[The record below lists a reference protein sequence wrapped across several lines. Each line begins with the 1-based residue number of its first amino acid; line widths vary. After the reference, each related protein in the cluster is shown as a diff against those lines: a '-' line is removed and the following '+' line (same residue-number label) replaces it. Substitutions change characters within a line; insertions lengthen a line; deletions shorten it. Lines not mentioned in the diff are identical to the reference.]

1 MTKVVRLALLARWGG
16 ISFLAGVAIQTCF
29 AALVPLATLRGPAL
43 ADFLAYYLIA
53 GAAYAVAVARLGR
66 DRLSLRAIWAFAILF
81 RLTLLLTSPPTL
93 SDDVYRFIWD
103 GRLASA
109 GVSPYAQA
117 VESPILD
124 PFDSPQRGLVNNSEM
139 ASPYLPTAQ
148 ALFAAAYWLFPNS
161 ALVFQV
167 VAVLL
172 DLLTGWL
179 VVDMLGRL
187 GTPRGRALIYLWN
200 PLVCIEFAHGA
211 HVVDALMMFMTMATF
226 WLLILAWPNFG
237 VSLAER
243 NRRSKAL
250 TWGSVVTLAAA
261 TLTKGLPA
269 LMISVVVWRWR
280 WVRVLVYAGLVLAV
294 SLPFALRAGWGLT
307 GPPDGTGLLGAVRIY
322 ARYWN
327 YNGGLYHWLEVVLSG
342 YKTPGAVSP
351 DVVGPEPIR
360 AAKSI
365 TAALLALVL
374 LAVAWGS
381 WRYTRA
387 RSVPDPPSGS
397 PSGSAANLAMLRLA
411 VVPPA
416 AYLLLTTTVHPW
428 YVTLLIPLLPFL
440 LPKQGEA
447 THSGRFLWPWIYF
460 SIAVAFSYST
470 YWDPDNLREY
480 RLVRQV
486 EYLPLYAL
494 LIWAA
499 LPVIYESVIRKA

>member
-1 MTKVVRLALLARWGG
+1 
-16 ISFLAGVAIQTCF
+16 VAIETCF
-29 AALVPLATLRGPAL
+29 AALIPLSTLRGPAV
-43 ADFLAYYLIA
+43 ADFLAFYVIA
-53 GAAYAVAVARLGR
+53 GVAYAVAVARLGR
-66 DRLSLRAIWAFAILF
+66 DRLSLRAIWAFAVLF

-109 GVSPYAQA
+109 SVSPYAQA
-117 VESPILD
+117 VDAPALD
-124 PFDSPQRGLVNNSEM
+124 PLDSPERGLVNNSEM
-139 ASPYLPTAQ
+139 ASPYMPAAQ

-179 VVDMLGRL
+179 VVDMLRRL
-187 GTPRGRALIYLWN
+187 GAPRGRALIYLWN

-211 HVVDALMMFMTMATF
+211 HVVDALMMFMTMASF
-226 WLLILAWPNFG
+226 WLL
-237 VSLAER
+237 VLAER
-243 NRRSKAL
+243 SRRREAL

-269 LMISVVVWRWR
+269 LMIPVVTWRWR
-280 WVRVLVYAGLVLAV
+280 YVRILVYAGLVFAV
-294 SLPFALRAGWGLT
+294 SLPFALTAGWGLS

-327 YNGGLYHWLEVVLSG
+327 YNGGLYHWLEVALSG
-342 YKTPGAVSP
+342 YKTPGAVPP

-360 AAKSI
+360 AAKTI
-365 TAALLALVL
+365 TAVLLGLVL
-374 LAVAWGS
+374 LAVAWAS
-381 WRYTRA
+381 WQYTGG
-387 RSVPDPPSGS
+387 RSAPDPPSGS
-397 PSGSAANLAMLRLA
+397 PPSSAANLAMLRLA
-411 VVPPA
+411 VMPPA

-499 LPVIYESVIRKA
+499 LPVICESVIRKA